1 MASTTVPWYLFQAL
15 TAAKSPTGPGA
26 RWLSVL
32 WRGAFLL
39 GPQGCNHTA
48 SNFVYL
54 SFGNESKSLH
64 AYSSNNFRNIATCSW
79 WWGLGRKLNGRAALF
94 SDWCCTKVPKCFEIT
109 VWKWELRQAGAL
121 LCSFQ
126 RNKSQAHSCYHT
138 HCIRNSSVPG
148 VPVASGSWN
157 NTKNFIITH
166 WFSFQHTISF
176 ESNGS
181 IKSYLWG
188 QPRYRQMLTR
198 YWWQGG
204 KKLLNTAD
212 QYLVSLL
219 QPSADIK
226 YISLQLQK

>member
-1 MASTTVPWYLFQAL
+1 MVTRPHHFTKVKAFTLQFNNPRNNGYILVVRMEKKANRGCYSCPRLIQKMRCFTEVSKCSEMIGL
-15 TAAKSPTGPGA
+15 GA
-26 RWLSVL
+26 RA
-32 WRGAFLL
+32 G
-39 GPQGCNHTA
+39 
-48 SNFVYL
+48 
-54 SFGNESKSLH
+54 
-64 AYSSNNFRNIATCSW
+64 
-79 WWGLGRKLNGRAALF
+79 
-94 SDWCCTKVPKCFEIT
+94 
-109 VWKWELRQAGAL
+109 QAGAL
-121 LCSFQ
+121 LPLSLEQKPDLLLSPYSLDVELFSA
-126 RNKSQAHSCYHT
+126 RSTSCL
-138 HCIRNSSVPG
+138 R
-148 VPVASGSWN
+148 SWN
-157 NTKNFIITH
+157 NTKNLIIIH

-188 QPRYRQMLTR
+188 QPRYRQMLTC

>member
-1 MASTTVPWYLFQAL
+1 MRKAHIILEILLQAGGG
-15 TAAKSPTGPGA
+15 T
-26 RWLSVL
+26 
-32 WRGAFLL
+32 
-39 GPQGCNHTA
+39 
-48 SNFVYL
+48 
-54 SFGNESKSLH
+54 
-64 AYSSNNFRNIATCSW
+64 
-79 WWGLGRKLNGRAALF
+79 ALF
-94 SDWCCTKVPKCFEIT
+94 CVWFCVERWFTEEPKCFEIISLDD
-109 VWKWELRQAGAL
+109 ELTQASAL
-121 LCSFQ
+121 LFSFWL
-126 RNKSQAHSCYHT
+126 NKSQTHSFYPVRCT
-138 HCIRNSSVPG
+138 LNCSVQG
-148 VPVASGSWN
+148 VPVASRSWN
-157 NTKNFIITH
+157 NTKNFIIIH

-188 QPRYRQMLTR
+188 QPRYRQMLTC

>member
-1 MASTTVPWYLFQAL
+1 MYIDACVCICIYREQRI
-15 TAAKSPTGPGA
+15 K
-26 RWLSVL
+26 
-32 WRGAFLL
+32 
-39 GPQGCNHTA
+39 
-48 SNFVYL
+48 
-54 SFGNESKSLH
+54 LH
-64 AYSSNNFRNIATCSW
+64 ED
-79 WWGLGRKLNGRAALF
+79 AALLYD
-94 SDWCCTKVPKCFEIT
+94 SVRQDASVRCLSALRSS
-109 VWKWELRQAGAL
+109 VWKSELTQGGAPLSLSQLNKGQARL
-121 LCSFQ
+121 FYHIHCM
-126 RNKSQAHSCYHT
+126 RNHS
-138 HCIRNSSVPG
+138 VQG

-157 NTKNFIITH
+157 NTKNFIIIH

-188 QPRYRQMLTR
+188 QPRYRQMLTC